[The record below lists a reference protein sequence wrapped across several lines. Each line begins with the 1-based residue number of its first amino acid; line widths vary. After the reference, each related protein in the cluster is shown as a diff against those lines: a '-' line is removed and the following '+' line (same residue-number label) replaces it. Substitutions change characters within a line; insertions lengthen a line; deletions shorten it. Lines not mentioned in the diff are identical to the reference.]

1 MQRKTKNRVRGQKP
15 SNKLVGL
22 AVVVIVIAMVLFFN
36 SRSKQIQ
43 AKNLEDTAKIEQ
55 LESQIEAE
63 SARAA
68 ELEEYSKY
76 VNTKQFAEEIA
87 RSKLGLIYP
96 DEKIFK
102 EE

>member
-1 MQRKTKNRVRGQKP
+1 MKRRAGGRGHKP

-22 AVVVIVIAMVLFFN
+22 AVVVIVVVLVLFFN
-36 SRSKQIQ
+36 SRSKVIQ
-43 AKNLEDTAKIEQ
+43 AKNLEDAAKIEQ

-63 SARAA
+63 NVRAE

-87 RSKLGLIYP
+87 RDKLGLIYP

-102 EE
+102 EEQ